1 MSYKLTTIYGL
12 PHGHSVALCLPRVW
26 AYMLTCADNDLLAV
40 LDEIALCMG
49 VQSSTEAVALL
60 DAMMQEMGLG
70 CPVAEHRNEEIARLV
85 AGVNV
90 ERLGN
95 HPVPL
100 SADVL
105 RRLYEQIVK

>member
-1 MSYKLTTIYGL
+1 
-12 PHGHSVALCLPRVW
+12 
-26 AYMLTCADNDLLAV
+26 MLTCADASLTAV
-40 LDEIALCMG
+40 LDEIAACMG
-49 VQSSTEAVALL
+49 VASSQEAVALL
-60 DAMMQEMGLG
+60 DAMMGEMELNG
-70 CPVAEHRNEEIARLV
+70 PVAECRDEEIARLV

-100 SADVL
+100 SAEVL